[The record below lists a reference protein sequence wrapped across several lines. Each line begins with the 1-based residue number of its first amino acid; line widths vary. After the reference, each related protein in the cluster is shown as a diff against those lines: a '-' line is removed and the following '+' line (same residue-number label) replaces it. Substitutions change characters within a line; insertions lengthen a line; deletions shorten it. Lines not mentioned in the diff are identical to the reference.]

1 MVSAKLEQTVQ
12 SLNQKEIALNSL
24 KEDLQDV
31 TESHNKKVVEM
42 QGAFDREKDEATAAV
57 IAKYE
62 AQMQEFEAKI
72 QKEKDEE
79 SSKQQ

>member
-1 MVSAKLEQTVQ
+1 
-12 SLNQKEIALNSL
+12 
-24 KEDLQDV
+24 
-31 TESHNKKVVEM
+31 M
-42 QGAFDREKDEATAAV
+42 QGAYDREKDEVTAAV